1 MRFTIL
7 GPVEAVAPGSD
18 VPGLAPRHRAVL
30 AYLLLHAG
38 AVISTDRLIDA
49 MWGPLPPDSARAQ
62 IQTTIAAIRRMLR
75 AADADRMLATRPAG
89 YVITPE
95 PGQLDLDEF
104 TSLTVGAPAVS
115 DDPGAAVDRIR
126 AALALWRGEPLA
138 GLTAHYVESARA
150 RLNGQMLT
158 AVERL
163 ADLEL
168 ARGRHDDLIDELSVH
183 AAANPLRERLRCQLM
198 LALHRAGRQTDALH
212 AARTFRE
219 TLADEQGLD
228 PSHAFGKLEQDIL
241 RDAPDLRPP
250 VTAPAKPQV
259 TSFLPYDVP
268 DFTGREDELDELI
281 RLWSG
286 NNTGVVTISAIDGM
300 AGVGKTTLAVH
311 LGHRL
316 ADRFPDGQLFVDLQA
331 HTAGQPPLDAGAAL
345 EILLGQLGLPAQH
358 IPASVADRAALWRS
372 ELSSRRVLAVL
383 DNSLGVEQVRPL
395 LPGTSSTLVL
405 ITSRRRLT
413 DLDGAHALSLDV
425 LPATDAVALF
435 TAIVGERAAAEPLA
449 VLDVLQLCGFLPL
462 AVRIAAARLH
472 HRPRWTVAHLADR
485 LRDQRRRLAELAT
498 SERGVAAAFTLSY
511 EHLTPDQQRMFRL
524 LGLQPGR
531 DITPEAAAALAD
543 LPLDDAETLLED
555 LLDAHVLTQHQLG
568 RYTFHDLLR
577 EHALATAAAEEAP
590 DARREAL
597 GRLFHHY
604 LHTAATAVDH
614 LYPEGK
620 DRRPRVPAPDF
631 PTSLPRDESE
641 AISWL
646 DSERANL
653 MASGHYAAEHDWLS
667 HTGRLAATLHRY
679 LLGHAHQGDAL
690 ALDDLALRAA
700 RRGGDTAAEARTLID
715 LGQVHFWWHGAYEK
729 AAEHYRHALDLARGI
744 GDRRAAADA
753 LQALGAV
760 STRRREYDRAREH
773 GAQALALFRELGDR
787 SGEAR
792 CLTYLGIVHERQGRY
807 EDAHENHRQALQVHR
822 ATGSR
827 IGETVVL
834 NNIGLVH
841 QRQGR
846 YDEARHRHHEAL
858 ELSRRFDF
866 PGDEAESLNALA
878 EAARSMGD
886 LDRAATEHDSALTLA
901 RESRYR
907 PEQARAHDGLARV
920 HRDLGRFDLARDHAR
935 QALDLYTALAVPE
948 ADEIRTFLTGL
959 PSAGNAPEPPETSA
973 AGRPEESLPRPPSG
987 WRARSDGWFGG
998 CFFPPGV
1005 MCSVGS
1011 CELPGQTGTS
1021 QS

>member
-18 VPGLAPRHRAVL
+18 APGLAPRHRAVL

-38 AVISTDRLIDA
+38 VVISTDRLIDA

-75 AADADRMLATRPAG
+75 ASEADRMLATRPAG
-89 YVITPE
+89 YVINPE

-104 TSLTVGAPAVS
+104 TSLIAKAPAVS
-115 DDPGAAVDRIR
+115 DDPGDSADQIR

-138 GLTAHYVESARA
+138 DITAHYVQSARA
-150 RLNGQMLT
+150 RLNGQLLT

-163 ADLEL
+163 AELEL
-168 ARGRHDDLIDELSVH
+168 ARGRHDDLIDELSAH
-183 AAANPLRERLRCQLM
+183 AAANPLRERLCCQLM
-198 LALHRAGRQTDALH
+198 LALHRAGRQTDALDV
-212 AARTFRE
+212 ARTLRA
-219 TLADEQGLD
+219 TLAEQQGLD
-228 PSHAFGKLEQDIL
+228 PGHAFSKLEQDIL

-250 VTAPAKPQV
+250 VTAPTKPQG
-259 TSFLPYDVP
+259 SNFLPYDVP
-268 DFTGREDELDELI
+268 DFTGREGELDGLI

-286 NNTGVVTISAIDGM
+286 NNGGVVTISAIDGM

-311 LGHRL
+311 AGHRL
-316 ADRFPDGQLFVDLQA
+316 ADQFPDGQLFVDLQA
-331 HTAGQPPLDAGAAL
+331 HTAGQAPLDAGAAL
-345 EILLGQLGLPAQH
+345 EILLGQLGLPAQQ

-372 ELSSRRVLAVL
+372 ELSGRRVLAVL
-383 DNSLGVEQVRPL
+383 DNALGADQVRPL
-395 LPGTSSTLVL
+395 LPGASRALVL

-425 LPATDAVALF
+425 LPAADAVELF

-472 HRPRWTVAHLADR
+472 HRPRWTVAYLADR
-485 LRDQRRRLAELAT
+485 LRDQRRRLSELAT

-511 EHLTPDQQRMFRL
+511 EQLTPDQQRMFRL

-531 DITPEAAAALAD
+531 DVSPEAASALAD
-543 LPLDDAETLLED
+543 LPLDEAETLLED
-555 LLDAHVLTQHQLG
+555 LLDAHVLSQHQLG

-577 EHALATAAAEEAP
+577 EHALATAAAEEP
-590 DARREAL
+590 PNARREAL

-604 LHTAATAVDH
+604 LHTASTAIDH
-614 LYPEGK
+614 LYPQGK
-620 DRRPRVPAPDF
+620 GRRPRIPAPDT
-631 PTSLPRDESE
+631 PASSPPQDEAE
-641 AISWL
+641 AITWL

-653 MASGHYAAEHDWLS
+653 MATGQYAAEHDWLP
-667 HTGRLAATLHRY
+667 HTSQLAATLHRY
-679 LLGHAHQGDAL
+679 LLGHAHQADAL
-690 ALDDLALRAA
+690 VLSGLALRAA
-700 RRGGDTAAEARTLID
+700 RRSGDTAAEARTLID
-715 LGQVHFWWHGAYEK
+715 LGQVHFWWHGAYEQ
-729 AAEHYRHALDLARGI
+729 AAEHYRHALDLSRGI
-744 GDRRAAADA
+744 GDQGAAAGA

-760 STRRREYDRAREH
+760 STRRREYDQAH
-773 GAQALALFRELGDR
+773 DHCAQALVLFRELGDR
-787 SGEAR
+787 GGEAR
-792 CLTYLGIVHERQGRY
+792 CMTDLGIVHERQGRY
-807 EDAHENHRQALQVHR
+807 EDAHEHHRQALHVHR
-822 ATGSR
+822 ETGSR

-834 NNIGLVH
+834 NNIGLLY

-846 YDEARHRHHEAL
+846 YDEARRHHHQAL

-886 LDRAATEHDSALTLA
+886 LTQAATEHDSALTLA
-901 RESRYR
+901 REFSYR

-920 HRDLGRFDLARDHAR
+920 HRDLGRIDLAHDHAR

-959 PSAGNAPEPPETSA
+959 PPAANVAKLSAS
-973 AGRPEESLPRPPSG
+973 S
-987 WRARSDGWFGG
+987 
-998 CFFPPGV
+998 
-1005 MCSVGS
+1005 
-1011 CELPGQTGTS
+1011 
-1021 QS
+1021 

>member
-18 VPGLAPRHRAVL
+18 VPALAPRHRAVL

-38 AVISTDRLIDA
+38 VAISTDRLIDA

-75 AADADRMLATRPAG
+75 AADADRMLTTRPAG

-95 PGQLDLDEF
+95 PGRLDLDEF
-104 TSLTVGAPAVS
+104 TSLTAKTPADS
-115 DDPGAAVDRIR
+115 DDPGRAADRIR

-138 GLTAHYVESARA
+138 GITAHYVESARV

-163 ADLEL
+163 AELEL
-168 ARGRHDDLIDELSVH
+168 ARGRHEDLIDELSVH
-183 AAANPLRERLRCQLM
+183 AAANPLRERLCCRLM

-212 AARTFRE
+212 VARTFRE
-219 TLADEQGLD
+219 TLADQQGLD
-228 PSHAFGKLEQDIL
+228 PGHAFNKLEQDIL

-250 VTAPAKPQV
+250 VTAPAKPQGV
-259 TSFLPYDVP
+259 SFLPYDVP
-268 DFTGREDELDELI
+268 DFTGREDEFDALI

-286 NNTGVVTISAIDGM
+286 NNAGVVTISAIDGM

-331 HTAGQPPLDAGAAL
+331 HTAGQAPLDAGAAL
-345 EILLGQLGLPAQH
+345 GALLGQLGVPAQH
-358 IPASVADRAALWRS
+358 IPASIADRAALWRS
-372 ELSSRRVLAVL
+372 ELSGRRVLAVL
-383 DNSLGVEQVRPL
+383 DNALGADQVRPL
-395 LPGTSSTLVL
+395 LPGVSSTLVL
-405 ITSRRRLT
+405 VTSRRRLT

-425 LPATDAVALF
+425 LPAADAVELF

-472 HRPRWTVAHLADR
+472 HRPRWTVAYLADR
-485 LRDQRRRLAELAT
+485 LRDQRRRLSELVT

-511 EHLTPDQQRMFRL
+511 EQLTPDQQRMFRL

-531 DITPEAAAALAD
+531 DISPEAAAALAD

-577 EHALATAAAEEAP
+577 EHALATAAAEESP
-590 DARREAL
+590 DAQREAL

-604 LHTAATAVDH
+604 LHTAGTAVDH

-620 DRRPRVPAPDF
+620 NRRPRVPAPDF
-631 PTSLPRDESE
+631 PTSPPRDEPE
-641 AISWL
+641 ALSWL
-646 DSERANL
+646 DTERANL
-653 MASGHYAAEHDWLS
+653 MASGQYAAEHDWLS
-667 HTGRLAATLHRY
+667 HTSQLTATLHRY
-679 LLGHAHQGDAL
+679 LLGHAHQVDAL
-690 ALDDLALRAA
+690 TLNDLALQAA
-700 RRGGDTAAEARTLID
+700 RRSGDTAAEARTLID
-715 LGQVHFWWHGAYEK
+715 RGQVHFWWHGAYEQ

-744 GDRRAAADA
+744 GDRSTAADA
-753 LQALGAV
+753 LHALAAV
-760 STRRREYDRAREH
+760 STRRREYDQAHDH
-773 GAQALALFRELGDR
+773 GTQALLLFRELGDHG
-787 SGEAR
+787 GEAR
-792 CLTYLGIVHERQGRY
+792 CLTYLGIIDERQGRY
-807 EDAHENHRQALQVHR
+807 EAAHENHRHALQVHR

-834 NNIGLVH
+834 NNIGLVY

-846 YDEARHRHHEAL
+846 YDEARRHHHQAL

-878 EAARSMGD
+878 EAARSMGE
-886 LDRAATEHDSALTLA
+886 LDRAAAEHDSALALA
-901 RESRYR
+901 RESGYR
-907 PEQARAHDGLARV
+907 PEQARAHDGLAHV
-920 HRDLGRFDLARDHAR
+920 QRDLGRFDLARDHAR
-935 QALDLYTALAVPE
+935 RALDLYTALAVPE
-948 ADEIRTFLTGL
+948 ADEIHAFLTGL
-959 PSAGNAPEPPETSA
+959 PPTANEPEPPEGSA
-973 AGRPEESLPRPPSG
+973 ADQPSRTPSTSDSTGRS
-987 WRARSDGWFGG
+987 
-998 CFFPPGV
+998 
-1005 MCSVGS
+1005 
-1011 CELPGQTGTS
+1011 
-1021 QS
+1021 

>member
-18 VPGLAPRHRAVL
+18 ASGLAPRHRAVL

-38 AVISTDRLIDA
+38 VAISTDRLIDA

-75 AADADRMLATRPAG
+75 ASGADRMLATRPAG

-95 PGQLDLDEF
+95 PGQLDLEEF
-104 TSLTVGAPAVS
+104 TSLIAKAPAIS
-115 DDPGAAVDRIR
+115 DDPGDTADQIR

-138 GLTAHYVESARA
+138 DITAHYVQSARA
-150 RLNGQMLT
+150 RLNGQLLT

-163 ADLEL
+163 AELEL
-168 ARGRHDDLIDELSVH
+168 ARGRHDDLIDELAVH
-183 AAANPLRERLRCQLM
+183 AAANPLRERLCCQLM

-212 AARTFRE
+212 LARTFRA
-219 TLADEQGLD
+219 TLAEEQGLD
-228 PSHAFGKLEQDIL
+228 PGHAFSKLEQDIL

-250 VTAPAKPQV
+250 VTAPAKPQGV
-259 TSFLPYDVP
+259 NFLPYDVP
-268 DFTGREDELDELI
+268 DFTGREGDLDGLI

-286 NNTGVVTISAIDGM
+286 NNGGVVTISAIDGM

-311 LGHRL
+311 AGHRL
-316 ADRFPDGQLFVDLQA
+316 AEHFPDGQLFIDLQA
-331 HTAGQPPLDAGAAL
+331 HTAGQAPLDAGTAL
-345 EILLGQLGLPAQH
+345 EVLLGQLGVPAPH

-372 ELSSRRVLAVL
+372 ELSGRRVLAVL
-383 DNSLGVEQVRPL
+383 DNALGADQVRQL
-395 LPGTSSTLVL
+395 LPGASRALIL

-425 LPATDAVALF
+425 LPAADAVELF

-472 HRPRWTVAHLADR
+472 HRPRWTVAYLADR
-485 LRDQRRRLAELAT
+485 LRDQRRRLSELAT

-511 EHLTPDQQRMFRL
+511 EQLTPDQQRMFRL

-531 DITPEAAAALAD
+531 DVSPEAAAALAD
-543 LPLDDAETLLED
+543 LPLEQAETLLED

-577 EHALATAAAEEAP
+577 EHALATAAAQEPPNAQ
-590 DARREAL
+590 REAL

-604 LHTAATAVDH
+604 LHTASTAIDH

-620 DRRPRVPAPDF
+620 NRRPRIPAPDT
-631 PTSLPRDESE
+631 PTPPPQDEAE
-641 AISWL
+641 AITWL

-653 MASGHYAAEHDWLS
+653 MAAGQYAAEHDWLPQTS
-667 HTGRLAATLHRY
+667 QLAATLHRY
-679 LLGHAHQGDAL
+679 LLGHAHQADAL
-690 ALDDLALRAA
+690 ALHGLALRAG
-700 RRGGDTAAEARTLID
+700 RRSGDAAAEARTLLD
-715 LGQVHFWWHGAYEK
+715 LGEVHFWWHGAYEQ
-729 AAEHYRHALDLARGI
+729 AAEHYRPALDLAREI
-744 GDRRAAADA
+744 GDQGAEARA
-753 LQALGAV
+753 LQNLGTLSA
-760 STRRREYDRAREH
+760 RRREYDQAH
-773 GAQALALFRELGDR
+773 DHCAQALVLFRELGDR
-787 SGEAR
+787 GGEAR
-792 CLTYLGIVHERQGRY
+792 SLTDLGTVHERQGRY
-807 EDAHENHRQALQVHR
+807 EDAHEHHRQALHVYR
-822 ATGSR
+822 ETGSR
-827 IGETVVL
+827 IGETIVL
-834 NNIGLVH
+834 NNIGLLY

-846 YDEARHRHHEAL
+846 YDEARHHHRDAL

-886 LDRAATEHDSALTLA
+886 LARAAAEHDSALTLA
-901 RESRYR
+901 REFSYR
-907 PEQARAHDGLARV
+907 PEQARAHDGLAHV
-920 HRDLGRFDLARDHAR
+920 HRDLGSIDLAHDHAR

-959 PSAGNAPEPPETSA
+959 PPTADEPEPPEASTA
-973 AGRPEESLPRPPSG
+973 DHPS
-987 WRARSDGWFGG
+987 
-998 CFFPPGV
+998 
-1005 MCSVGS
+1005 
-1011 CELPGQTGTS
+1011 
-1021 QS
+1021 

>member
-18 VPGLAPRHRAVL
+18 APGLAPRHRAVL

-38 AVISTDRLIDA
+38 VAISADRLIDA

-75 AADADRMLATRPAG
+75 ASEADGMLATRPAG

-104 TSLTVGAPAVS
+104 TSLIAKSPATTS
-115 DDPGAAVDRIR
+115 DDAGDTADTAGPAGTADQIR

-138 GLTAHYVESARA
+138 GITAHYVEGARA

-163 ADLEL
+163 AELEL

-183 AAANPLRERLRCQLM
+183 TAAHPLRERLCCQLM

-212 AARTFRE
+212 VARTFRA
-219 TLADEQGLD
+219 TLAEQQGLD
-228 PSHAFGKLEQDIL
+228 PGHAFSKLEQDIL
-241 RDAPDLRPP
+241 RDAPELRPP
-250 VTAPAKPQV
+250 VTPPPVTAPPVIAPPVTAPTVTPPPAKPQGIN
-259 TSFLPYDVP
+259 FLPYDVP
-268 DFTGREDELDELI
+268 DFTGREDELDGLI

-286 NNTGVVTISAIDGM
+286 NNGGGVTISAIDGM

-311 LGHRL
+311 AGHRL
-316 ADRFPDGQLFVDLQA
+316 ADQFPDGQLFIDLQA
-331 HTAGQPPLDAGAAL
+331 HTAGQAPLDAGAAL
-345 EILLGQLGLPAQH
+345 EVLLGQLGIPAQQ
-358 IPASVADRAALWRS
+358 IPASVTDRSALWRS
-372 ELSSRRVLAVL
+372 ELSGRRVLAVL
-383 DNSLGVEQVRPL
+383 DNALGADQVRPL
-395 LPGTSSTLVL
+395 LPGASRALIL

-425 LPATDAVALF
+425 LPAAEAVELF

-472 HRPRWTVAHLADR
+472 HRPRWTVAYLADR
-485 LRDQRRRLAELAT
+485 LRDQRRRLSELAT

-511 EHLTPDQQRMFRL
+511 QQLTADQQRMFRL

-531 DITPEAAAALAD
+531 DISPEAAAALAD
-543 LPLDDAETLLED
+543 LSLDEAETLLED

-577 EHALATAAAEEAP
+577 EHALATAAAQEPAN
-590 DARREAL
+590 AQSEAL

-604 LHTAATAVDH
+604 LHTACTAIDH
-614 LYPEGK
+614 LYPDGK
-620 DRRPRVPAPDF
+620 GRRPRIPAPDA
-631 PTSLPRDESE
+631 PAWPPRDEAE
-641 AISWL
+641 AITWL

-653 MASGHYAAEHDWLS
+653 MATGQYAAEHDWLTQTS
-667 HTGRLAATLHRY
+667 QLASTLHRY
-679 LLGHAHQGDAL
+679 LLGHAHQADAL
-690 ALDDLALRAA
+690 ALNGLALRAA
-700 RRGGDTAAEARTLID
+700 RRSGDRAAEARTLID
-715 LGQVHFWWHGAYEK
+715 LGQVHFWWHGAYEQ
-729 AAEHYRHALDLARGI
+729 AAEHYRNALDLAREC
-744 GDRRAAADA
+744 GDRSAAAGA

-760 STRRREYDRAREH
+760 ARRRREYD
-773 GAQALALFRELGDR
+773 QAHDHCTQSLVLFRELGDR
-787 SGEAR
+787 GGEAR
-792 CLTYLGIVHERQGRY
+792 CLTDLGIVHERQGRY
-807 EDAHENHRQALQVHR
+807 EDAQEHHRQALQVHR
-822 ATGSR
+822 ETGSR

-834 NNIGLVH
+834 NNIGLVC

-846 YDEARHRHHEAL
+846 YDEARRHHHQAL

-886 LDRAATEHDSALTLA
+886 LARAAAEHDTALTLA
-901 RESRYR
+901 REFSYR
-907 PEQARAHDGLARV
+907 PEQARAHDGLAHV
-920 HRDLGRFDLARDHAR
+920 HRDLGRMDLAHDHAR

-948 ADEIRTFLTGL
+948 ADEIRAFLTGL
-959 PSAGNAPEPPETSA
+959 PSS
-973 AGRPEESLPRPPSG
+973 
-987 WRARSDGWFGG
+987 
-998 CFFPPGV
+998 
-1005 MCSVGS
+1005 
-1011 CELPGQTGTS
+1011 
-1021 QS
+1021 